1 MIPKKT
7 KKQKTTKNQR
17 SKTMRIY
24 GPDKKFFS
32 PGLPQAKRC
41 KNIEVFHTPQDTHG
55 VWKIAKNQSHLV
67 KFGCGSPGLL
77 VNFLAG
83 QENHPTFNIY
93 GQL

>member
-1 MIPKKT
+1 MVFLIFLWT
-7 KKQKTTKNQR
+7 GQGT
-17 SKTMRIY
+17 
-24 GPDKKFFS
+24 FFS
-32 PGLPQAKRC
+32 PTVPQPKRC
-41 KNIEVFHTPQDTHG
+41 NFFFGFAIFHTPQHVWG

-67 KFGCGSPGLL
+67 KFGCGNPGLL

>member
-1 MIPKKT
+1 MVFDFLWTGQGTFLVQDFHRPNGAKILRFGNFPH
-7 KKQKTTKNQR
+7 
-17 SKTMRIY
+17 
-24 GPDKKFFS
+24 
-32 PGLPQAKRC
+32 PGH
-41 KNIEVFHTPQDTHG
+41 VWG

-67 KFGCGSPGLL
+67 KFGCVSGGIL